1 MKDDGKDKEG
11 ELEQKV
17 ELLKVD
23 EKKSG
28 TDEKKKPVK
37 ERSLKDKKKKLEA
50 KTVKKDEIKNDHKGV
65 IYASQ
70 HEQLLAENF
79 YKSNVDYDN
88 LFSYTFSGI
97 KVNSFD
103 VYENDSL
110 ANSGDGYENMDIEE
124 AKETLVSI
132 QYATVLGSMTEM
144 SLEKR
149 RQFATWVSFNK
160 GLMNLFENLYGVTGD
175 VDYSKTF

>member
-23 EKKSG
+23 EEKSG

-37 ERSLKDKKKKLEA
+37 ERSLKDKKKKLEE
-50 KTVKKDEIKNDHKGV
+50 KTVKKDNIKNHDA
-65 IYASQ
+65 ITYASQ